1 MSDDTHR
8 PFARHEILSRSES
21 GLHYVRERRSGILR
35 RLTDDELADFNDP
48 PPCERCGEQFGCDHF
63 NCAREP
69 MLTEAEIDA
78 EMPENWK
85 RFARE
90 EGVSRNDIERLK
102 TIERDLE
109 GVYRTTAPSPD
120 MRLLELVLVL
130 NEG

>member
-8 PFARHEILSRSES
+8 PYERHEILSRSES

-69 MLTEAEIDA
+69 MLTEADIESSV
-78 EMPENWK
+78 PEQWK
-85 RFARE
+85 RFAKE
-90 EGVSRNDIERLK
+90 EGVSRNDIERLA

-109 GVYRTTAPSPD
+109 GVYRTKAASPD
-120 MRLLELVLVL
+120 MRTLELVLVL
-130 NEG
+130 NEM